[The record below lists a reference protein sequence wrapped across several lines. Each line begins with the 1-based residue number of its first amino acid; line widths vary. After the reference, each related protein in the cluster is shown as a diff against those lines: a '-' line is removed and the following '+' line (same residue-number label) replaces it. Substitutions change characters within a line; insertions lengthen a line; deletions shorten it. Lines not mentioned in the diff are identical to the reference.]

1 MKYRTCMLFISMV
14 GVLWGCSDDEE
25 KRPAPNLQAS
35 IVERDSPFAS
45 FVAQVPELDSSFSW
59 SNSDTIEYLDIKS
72 KFIPERAGLI
82 GRLPS
87 IDNYSFLIYS
97 YPADTGIPILEVY
110 NEVGEKVNQRELFVM
125 GDCPSILSLS
135 DSHHFHLSADR
146 STVYMSTSCAI
157 SFSAGFSDSLVVGSL
172 IYR

>member
-1 MKYRTCMLFISMV
+1 MNYRTCILFISMV
-14 GVLWGCSDDEE
+14 SVLLGCSDDEE
-25 KRPAPNLQAS
+25 KRPAPNVQAS
-35 IVERDSPFAS
+35 IVKQDSSFAS

-72 KFIPERAGLI
+72 KFIPEGAGLI

-87 IDNYSFLIYS
+87 IDNYAFLIYS
-97 YPADTGIPILEVY
+97 SPADTGIPILEVY
-110 NEVGEKVNQRELFVM
+110 NEVGEKVNQRELFIK

-135 DSHHFHLSADR
+135 DIHHFHLSADR
-146 STVYMSTSCAI
+146 STIYMSTSCAF
-157 SFSAGFSDSLVVGSL
+157 SFSAGFSDSLVVERL